1 MRNGLLVKY
10 GEIAIRGKNRY
21 IFEDKLIEAIENNI
35 KDNSNYY
42 VKKEQG
48 RFLIANDVDDFDY
61 DFIIPKV
68 KIIMGIVAVCP
79 CAILS
84 NNDINSIKESSLE
97 YIKNNYN
104 KDKNYKFKVECKRSD
119 KNYPLNSM
127 EISSLVGEYLLENTQ
142 NLDVDIHNPDIKL
155 FIELRT
161 NTYIYS
167 KIIKGFGGLPIGSSG
182 KAMLLLSGGIDSP
195 VAGFLMEK
203 RGVEIEAVY
212 FHSPPHTSE
221 RAKEKVIDLA
231 KRLADFSGGVKLHIV
246 PFTDLQVKLYERV
259 PTEKLTIFLKRAMI
273 KIADKLA
280 KQNNCQAIVLGDSIG
295 QVASQTMRSINA
307 IDSASTSP
315 IIRPL
320 ACFDKQEIIDL
331 GRKIGTFDISIRP
344 FEDCCTVFVAK
355 HPETKPKRNI
365 IETMESRIEWLDSMI
380 DEAISNI
387 ESIEL

>member
-97 YIKNNYN
+97 YIKNNYS

-142 NLDVDIHNPDIKL
+142 NLDVDIYNPDIKL

>member
-142 NLDVDIHNPDIKL
+142 NLDVDIYNPDIKL